1 MSGYPRIATASSAA
15 SPMRF
20 PDAGSTTVMTRRA
33 WWLVLLNFLIP
44 GSPQVLAGNRK
55 LGRFGLGCTL
65 VLWTVAVI
73 ALILGIFWPDFLMS
87 VVTNSIGLWV
97 GAVLL
102 AFYAAVWVVLTLD
115 TIRLVRLV
123 RTKPSARFW
132 IAGLTTVVMLGVS
145 GTAAY
150 GAYIATTTSNFLSS
164 VFVAG
169 PTEPPID
176 GRYNILLLGADTG
189 ADREGTRPDS
199 ISVVSIDAET
209 GQAVTIGLPRDMK
222 YFPFPEGSPLAAVYP
237 EGYGAI
243 DGCEVGEPDGC
254 QLNWVYSEVDL
265 KSPEMYPNAVNEGS
279 EPGVEG
285 MRSAAE
291 GITGLTIQYYALVDM
306 QGFSDLIDALGGVT
320 INVPADV
327 PIYTD
332 ETFTDVAHWIY
343 AGEQH
348 LDGNLA
354 LWYARSRHDTSD
366 YDRMARQRQLQDAVL
381 KQFNPTNVLS
391 KFEEVAKAGTEVVN
405 TDIPQSMLGYFTNLA
420 MKTKELPI
428 ISVELVPDNGVD
440 PLDPDFAYIR
450 QLIDETLHPPVA
462 TDAPTPAE

>member
-1 MSGYPRIATASSAA
+1 MSAYPAYAPASSAA

-20 PDAGSTTVMTRRA
+20 PDASSSTVMTKRA
-33 WWLVLLNFLIP
+33 WWLVALNFLIP
-44 GSPQVLAGNRK
+44 GSPQVLAGSRK

-65 VLWTVAVI
+65 VLWALALVALAVW
-73 ALILGIFWPDFLMS
+73 LFSPNTLLS
-87 VVTNSIGLWV
+87 VATNSFALWG
-97 GAVLL
+97 GALL
-102 AFYAAVWVVLTLD
+102 LVFYAVVWVILSLD
-115 TIRLVRLV
+115 TLRLVRLV
-123 RTKPSARFW
+123 RTKPSARGW
-132 IAGLTTVVMLGVS
+132 IAAFTTVLMIGLS
-145 GTAAY
+145 GTAGYAAY
-150 GAYIATTTSNFLSS
+150 LATTTSTFLSS

-222 YFPFPEGSPLAAVYP
+222 YFPFPDGSPLAAVYP

-243 DGCEVGEPDGC
+243 DGCEVGEPSGC

-265 KSPEMYPNAVNEGS
+265 VSPEMYPNALAEGS
-279 EPGVEG
+279 EPGIEG

-291 GITGLTIQYYALVDM
+291 GITGLTIQYYVLVDM
-306 QGFSDLIDALGGVT
+306 QGFSNLIDALGGVT
-320 INVPADV
+320 IDVPSDV
-327 PIYTD
+327 PIHAD
-332 ETFTDVAHWIY
+332 ETFTVVAEWIR

-348 LDGNLA
+348 LDGNHA
-354 LWYARSRHDTSD
+354 LWYARSRHETSD

-381 KQFNPTNVLS
+381 RQFNPANVLS
-391 KFEEVAKAGTEVVN
+391 KFEDIAKAGTKVVN
-405 TDIPQSMLGYFTNLA
+405 TDVPQSMLGYFTNLA

-428 ISVELVPDNGVD
+428 TSVELVPDNGVD
-440 PLDPDFAYIR
+440 PLEPDFAYIR
-450 QLIDETLHPPVA
+450 ELISDALAPPVS
-462 TDAPTPAE
+462 TEQPTPAG

>member
-1 MSGYPRIATASSAA
+1 MSTYTQSAQ
-15 SPMRF
+15 SPMRY
-20 PDAGSTTVMTRRA
+20 PDAGSASVMTKRA
-33 WWLVLLNFLIP
+33 WWLVALNFLVP
-44 GSPQVLAGNRK
+44 GAPQVLAGNRR

-65 VLWTVAVI
+65 TLWTLAVLALAVWLIWPTVLLSI
-73 ALILGIFWPDFLMS
+73 AA
-87 VVTNSIGLWV
+87 NSISLWV
-97 GAVLL
+97 GAALL
-102 AFYAAVWVVLTLD
+102 LFYAVVWLVLSLD
-115 TIRLVRLV
+115 TLRLVRLV
-123 RTKPSARFW
+123 RTKPAARAW
-132 IAGLTTVVMLGVS
+132 IAGLTTVLMFALS

-150 GAYIATTTSNFLSS
+150 GAYIATTTSSFLSS
-164 VFVAG
+164 VFIAG
-169 PTEPPID
+169 PSEDPID

-243 DGCEVGEPDGC
+243 DGCEVGEPEGC

-265 KSPEMYPNAVNEGS
+265 KSPEMYPDATKHGS

-320 INVPADV
+320 INVPTDV

-381 KQFNPTNVLS
+381 KQFNPANVLS
-391 KFEEVAKAGTEVVN
+391 KFEEIAKAGTKVVN
-405 TDIPQSMLGYFTNLA
+405 TDIPQSMLGYFTQLA
-420 MKTKELPI
+420 MKTKELPMVN
-428 ISVELVPDNGVD
+428 VELVPDNGVD
-440 PLDPDFAYIR
+440 PLDPDFDYIR
-450 QLIDETLHPPVA
+450 ELVNEALYPPVA
-462 TDAPTPAE
+462 TEEPAPAE

>member
-1 MSGYPRIATASSAA
+1 MSTYPSFANASSAA

-20 PDAGSTTVMTRRA
+20 PDAGSSTVMTRRA
-33 WWLVLLNFLIP
+33 WWLVALNFLIP
-44 GSPQVLAGNRK
+44 GSPQVLAGNRR

-65 VLWTVAVI
+65 TLWALAVLALVVWLIWPDTLLTVA
-73 ALILGIFWPDFLMS
+73 
-87 VVTNSIGLWV
+87 TNSITLWV
-97 GAVLL
+97 AALLL
-102 AFYAAVWVVLTLD
+102 AFYAVVWVVLSLD
-115 TIRLVRLV
+115 TLRLVRLV
-123 RTKPSARFW
+123 RTKPSARGW
-132 IAGLTTVVMLGVS
+132 IAGLTTVLMVALS

-150 GAYIATTTSNFLSS
+150 GAFVATTTSTFLSS

-169 PTEPPID
+169 PTEDPID

-243 DGCEVGEPDGC
+243 DGCEVGEPEGC

-320 INVPADV
+320 INVPTDV

-354 LWYARSRHDTSD
+354 LWYARSRHDTTD

-381 KQFNPTNVLS
+381 KQFNPANVLS
-391 KFEEVAKAGTEVVN
+391 KFQEIAKAGTKVVN
-405 TDIPQSMLGYFTNLA
+405 TDIPQSMLGYFTQLA
-420 MKTKELPI
+420 MKTKELPMVN
-428 ISVELVPDNGVD
+428 VELVPDNGVD
-440 PLDPDFAYIR
+440 PLDPDYDYIR
-450 QLIDETLHPPVA
+450 QLINEALYPPSA
-462 TDAPTPAE
+462 TEEPAPAE